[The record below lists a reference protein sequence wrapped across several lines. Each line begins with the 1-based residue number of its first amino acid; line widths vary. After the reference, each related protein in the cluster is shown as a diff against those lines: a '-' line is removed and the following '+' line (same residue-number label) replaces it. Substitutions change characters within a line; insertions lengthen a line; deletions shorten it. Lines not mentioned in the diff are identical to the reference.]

1 MAKRN
6 KGTPAVEPQKETNI
20 PNGEFVPH
28 PTVDVYYLTSDGS
41 PFYLESAA
49 KDHTK
54 ELNNKT
60 IQKITKTNQ

>member
-6 KGTPAVEPQKETNI
+6 KGTPAIKAQKETNA
-20 PNGEFVPH
+20 PNEVFVPH
-28 PTVDVYYLTSDGS
+28 PAVDVYYLTSDGS
-41 PFYLESAA
+41 SFYLESAA
-49 KDHTK
+49 QDHAK

>member
-6 KGTPAVEPQKETNI
+6 KGTPVLKAQKETNTV
-20 PNGEFVPH
+20 FVPH
-28 PTVDVYYLTSDGS
+28 PVVDVYYLTSDGS

-49 KDHTK
+49 QDYAQ